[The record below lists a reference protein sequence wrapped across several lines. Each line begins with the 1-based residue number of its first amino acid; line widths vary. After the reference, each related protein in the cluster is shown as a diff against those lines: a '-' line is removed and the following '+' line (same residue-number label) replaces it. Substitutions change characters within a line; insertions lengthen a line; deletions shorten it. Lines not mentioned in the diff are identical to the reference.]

1 MEKLIKLYK
10 ENLRVTNCPYCN
22 STKFKKHGKYK
33 FTHRYKCKDCRR
45 TFLPSSGTSIHY
57 IHKKDLFIEYA
68 EVLKKEG
75 LYSVKKMS
83 KRFDISKL
91 TSFDWRHKILSSIPQ
106 QNILFKNEAFVGDI
120 CFRFSQK
127 GRRGLSKKENN
138 KNKRYL
144 SRVLSTTD
152 QNINFVRIAT
162 VGKLNTGHIDRV
174 LRKKIK
180 KSCKLLIP
188 NEDVF
193 LKFTK
198 NKRIEKDVIKIDVS
212 KYMKHRIVRYYQQ
225 LSSKI
230 INFINHE
237 LKGVSTKYLQG
248 YNNFFIAKELQIFD
262 AMTTKYLSQK
272 FVWRIFTQMEEI
284 YKEFLDL
291 HCEANYSSPIKRSW
305 KRTKLYYITQDNIP
319 Y

>member
-10 ENLRVTNCPYCN
+10 ENLLVTNCPYCN

-33 FTHRYKCKDCRR
+33 FTHRYKCKDCKR

-57 IHKKDLFIEYA
+57 IHKKELFIEYA

-75 LYSVKKMS
+75 LSSVMKMS
-83 KRFDISKL
+83 KRFNIAKL
-91 TSFDWRHKILSSIPQ
+91 TSFDWRHKIFSSIPQ
-106 QNILFKNEAFVGDI
+106 QNILFKDEAFVGDI
-120 CFRFSQK
+120 SFRFSQK
-127 GRRGLSKKENN
+127 GRRGLSKKENDI
-138 KNKRYL
+138 NKRYF
-144 SRVLSTTD
+144 SRVLNTTD

-162 VGKLNTGHIDRV
+162 VGNLNAEHLDRV
-174 LRKKIK
+174 LRKKIME
-180 KSCKLLIP
+180 SCKLLIP
-188 NEDVF
+188 EKDAF

-198 NKRIEKDVIKIDVS
+198 NNRIDKKVVHKDVSV
-212 KYMKHRIVRYYQQ
+212 YLKHRIVRYYQQ

-230 INFINHE
+230 VNFINYE

-248 YNNFFIAKELQIFD
+248 YNNFFITKEMQIFD
-262 AMTTKYLSQK
+262 AMTTKYLCQK
-272 FVWRIFTQMEEI
+272 FVWRIFTQMEET

-291 HCEANYSSPIKRSW
+291 HCEAKYSRPIKRSW
-305 KRTKLYYITQDNIP
+305 KRTKLYYITQDNIL